1 MRKGAKA
8 DNNAA
13 ATTDF
18 SSAANYSL
26 DTNQTPLILVLVI
39 LAIWTPIFIL
49 LRRADL
55 KLLLHP
61 EEQTQVILRNAFA
74 RAFGMFTSTRNESFD
89 AVLGPNG
96 SNDPLKVADN
106 NSSND

>member
-1 MRKGAKA
+1 MRKGAEA

-26 DTNQTPLILVLVI
+26 DTNQTPLILIIVI
-39 LAIWTPIFIL
+39 LAIWFPIFFL

-55 KLLLHP
+55 KLELHP
-61 EEQTQVILRNAFA
+61 EEQTEVKIRNAFA
-74 RAFGMFTSTRNESFD
+74 RAFGMFS
-89 AVLGPNG
+89 
-96 SNDPLKVADN
+96 
-106 NSSND
+106 